1 VTSVPYDEELFG
13 LAMDFSSSPELP
25 ALKRRF
31 KGFSICKDHATAA
44 AFGYLAAMK
53 DAEDDGKLNQTIG
66 EHVYSVV
73 EQVATKEID
82 PEYASELVMALVYK
96 WLHKE
101 MNKDGWDDDDYA
113 ITSIKSLFAPF
124 VKPGVIK
131 Q

>member
-1 VTSVPYDEELFG
+1 VPYDEELFG

-53 DAEDDGKLNQTIG
+53 DAEAKEEEPTIG
-66 EHVYSVV
+66 DSVYTTI
-73 EQVATKEID
+73 EQAMEGGMD
-82 PEYASELVMALVYK
+82 AASAVELVMALVYK

-113 ITSIKSLFAPF
+113 ITSIKGLFTPF